1 MQTYV
6 TNAATVLIF
15 GIFCPLSLARRS
27 AAESLTRFDAQKWDE
42 SSLATAQKDPPQSKR
57 SLERSA
63 AASADAATAATGK
76 AAAAAAARAIGT
88 RSQLADGLVIH
99 LVERIERRLVAVVMV
114 IPPVAGVVVLEIV
127 AVAQIRRHGLGQLS
141 QHFFRNAQGNAHHQ
155 QFVPQD

>member
-63 AASADAATAATGK
+63 AASADALGETGK
-76 AAAAAAARAIGT
+76 GTANYFIVIGIIET
-88 RSQLADGLVIH
+88 VALFTLVFS
-99 LVERIERRLVAVVMV
+99 LL
-114 IPPVAGVVVLEIV
+114 LL
-127 AVAQIRRHGLGQLS
+127 Q
-141 QHFFRNAQGNAHHQ
+141 
-155 QFVPQD
+155 